1 MTLGGPPPRSAA
13 AASGFWQGWPGNL
26 AKRVGGCEK
35 LTGLEVEPANSARQ
49 QPGPAPLLPGAQR
62 DDITQTEGSSLEG
75 LHQHQREAGTC
86 RAEGLPEQTHH
97 TSLLFSWII
106 SDSMGLCSGV
116 LEMAP
121 GYPSLGQF
129 PPPRLIHGNRPKHSS
144 PPCQVLLPLASKLLF
159 HFSEIPRRGIRS

>member
-13 AASGFWQGWPGNL
+13 GASGFWQGWPGNL

-35 LTGLEVEPANSARQ
+35 LTRLEEEPANSARQ
-49 QPGPAPLLPGAQR
+49 QPGPTPLLPGAQR
-62 DDITQTEGSSLEG
+62 DDITQTEGSILEG

-144 PPCQVLLPLASKLLF
+144 PPCQVLLSLASKLLF
-159 HFSEIPRRGIRS
+159 HFFEIPRRGIRS